1 MFLLDTRTMVFTF
14 ATGSLIMAV
23 GLLIVNLRSAH
34 MRLMTLWVAANFAL
48 FGAWALYALRDV
60 IPVQTSADLGFVLF
74 CAGYALEFEALSIFC
89 GRRIRPAP
97 FLALIVAGI
106 VISAFVHAAGPLILA
121 AWLAASALTLIVG
134 ASPAERTARWMTAGF
149 FAAVALAD
157 AASAV
162 WIGGL
167 TQSIVLA
174 VNYVGL
180 FGTSL
185 GFVLI
190 TKERADNELIRT
202 ASVDGLTGLLNRRK
216 FVESARR
223 ELHRAERQHLQTSVL
238 MLDLDHFKN
247 VNDTYGHPIG
257 DLVLQSFGNVLHASL
272 RPFDVVGRYGGE
284 EFCVLLPG
292 TGIGEATQIA
302 ERLRAIAS
310 QTPVSARTAMVS
322 YTVSTGVVQA
332 PSRPVSLEELVDRAD
347 RALYEAKAAGRNC
360 VRAV

>member
-48 FGAWALYALRDV
+48 FGAWALYALRDA

-89 GRRIRPAP
+89 GRRIRPGP
-97 FLALIVAGI
+97 FIALIALGI
-106 VISAFVHAAGPLILA
+106 VISAFVHAAGPPILA
-121 AWLAASALTLIVG
+121 AWLAAAALTLLIG
-134 ASPAERTARWMTAGF
+134 ATPEERTARWMAAGF

-162 WIGGL
+162 WISGFA
-167 TQSIVLA
+167 QSIVLA
-174 VNYVGL
+174 INYVGL

-238 MLDLDHFKN
+238 MLDLDHFKD

-332 PSRPVSLEELVDRAD
+332 PPRPVSLEELVDRAD

>member
-1 MFLLDTRTMVFTF
+1 MFTLDTRTMIFTF
-14 ATGSLIMAV
+14 AAGSLIMAV

-48 FGAWALYALRDV
+48 FAAWALYGTPFGFALF
-60 IPVQTSADLGFVLF
+60 S
-74 CAGYALEFEALSIFC
+74 AGYALEFAALSIFC
-89 GRRIRPAP
+89 GRRIWPGP
-97 FLALIVAGI
+97 FITLLLAGI
-106 VISAFVHAAGPLILA
+106 LVERLLPSSGPPILA
-121 AWLAASALTLIVG
+121 AWLGASALTLVIG
-134 ASPAERTARWMTAGF
+134 AVPEERTARWMAAAF

-157 AASAV
+157 AASAAWSNAV
-162 WIGGL
+162 A
-167 TQSIVLA
+167 QSIVLA
-174 VNYVGL
+174 VNYIGL

-185 GFVLI
+185 GFVLV

-216 FVESARR
+216 FIESARR

-257 DLVLQSFGNVLHASL
+257 DLVLASFGSVLHESL

-302 ERLRAIAS
+302 ERLRAVAS
-310 QTPVSARTAMVS
+310 QTPVSARAAMIS

-332 PSRPVSLEELVDRAD
+332 PPRPISLEELVDRAD

>member
-1 MFLLDTRTMVFTF
+1 MLLLDTRTMIFTF
-14 ATGSLIMAV
+14 ATGSLIMAI
-23 GLLIVNLRSAH
+23 GLLIVNVRSAH
-34 MRLMTLWVAANFAL
+34 MRLMTLWVSANFVL
-48 FGAWALYALRDV
+48 FGAWALYALRDLV
-60 IPVQTSADLGFVLF
+60 PALHSAELGFVLF
-74 CAGYALEFEALSIFC
+74 CAGYALEFEALSMFA
-89 GRRIRPAP
+89 GRRMRAAP
-97 FLALIVAGI
+97 FIMLIVVGI
-106 VISAFVHAAGPLILA
+106 VVGAVVHTAAPLVLA
-121 AWLAASALTLIVG
+121 AWLGASALTLIIG
-134 ASPAERTARWMTAGF
+134 ASPEERTARWMAAGF

-157 AASAV
+157 AANAV
-162 WIGGL
+162 WNTGL
-167 TQSIVLA
+167 AQSTVLA
-174 VNYVGL
+174 INYIGL

-238 MLDLDHFKN
+238 MLDLDHFKV

-257 DLVLQSFGNVLHASL
+257 DLVLQSFGNVLHGSL

-310 QTPVSARTAMVS
+310 QTPVNARSTMVS

-332 PSRPVSLEELVDRAD
+332 PPRPVSLEELVDRAD
-347 RALYEAKAAGRNC
+347 QALYEAKAAGRNC